1 MTRIQR
7 KHVVKI
13 AKQLK
18 FIFIKLC
25 KNYIELK
32 INMCYNRVMV
42 FNKNDKNNP
51 I

>member
-1 MTRIQR
+1 MI
-7 KHVVKI
+7 VKI
-13 AKQLK
+13 AEQLK

-32 INMCYNRVMV
+32 NNMCYNRVMV
-42 FNKNDKNNP
+42 FNENGKNSP

>member
-1 MTRIQR
+1 MI
-7 KHVVKI
+7 VKI
-13 AKQLK
+13 AEQLK

-32 INMCYNRVMV
+32 INMCYNRIMV
-42 FNKNDKNNP
+42 FNENGKNSP